1 MYAGY
6 IISSAILSLISI
18 NVVTLGKAF
27 FTLDLIVIQQS
38 YSEKLNIII
47 AKAPVTVIVNQHNDV
62 TEWLL
67 PNYLSQSTIGGR
79 MTGSNAC
86 TVIALLTGRH
96 FLEGALAIPK
106 ELKDLDQTIPFYCQ

>member
-1 MYAGY
+1 M
-6 IISSAILSLISI
+6 
-18 NVVTLGKAF
+18 VTLGKEF
-27 FTLDLIVIQQS
+27 FTLDLIVIQQC

-47 AKAPVTVIVNQHNDV
+47 AKAPVTVIANQHNDV
-62 TEWLL
+62 TEWL